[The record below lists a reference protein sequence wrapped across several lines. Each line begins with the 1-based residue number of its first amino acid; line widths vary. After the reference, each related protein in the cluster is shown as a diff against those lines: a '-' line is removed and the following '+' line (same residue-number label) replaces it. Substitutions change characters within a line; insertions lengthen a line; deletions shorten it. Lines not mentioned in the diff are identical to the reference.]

1 MLVVGLGNPGTRYA
15 DTRHNVGFMA
25 VDLLAAQAGG
35 RWRSEPGCHSEAAT
49 VGLADRELLLAKP
62 QTFMN
67 RSGVAV
73 LALGQRFDCLPEEML
88 VVFDDFLLDFGRL
101 RFRRGGSDGGHNGL
115 ASIVESLG
123 SQAIP
128 RLRMGIGQPLSDGD
142 IALSDGDIVDYVLS
156 RFDDDESVEELIER
170 SAQAVVCYIEEGVEA
185 AMNRFNGC

>member
-1 MLVVGLGNPGTRYA
+1 M
-15 DTRHNVGFMA
+15 
-25 VDLLAAQAGG
+25 
-35 RWRSEPGCHSEAAT
+35 
-49 VGLADRELLLAKP
+49 KK
-62 QTFMN
+62 
-67 RSGVAV
+67 
-73 LALGQRFDCLPEEML
+73 ALG
-88 VVFDDFLLDFGRL
+88 DDFLLDFGRL

>member
-35 RWRSEPGCHSEAAT
+35 RWRSEPGCHSEVAT

-128 RLRMGIGQPLSDGD
+128 RLRIGIGQPLSDGD
-142 IALSDGDIVDYVLS
+142 SALSDGDIVDYVLS